1 MAFPGVHLRVCVL
14 PVRAH
19 TYLVRGWQRAEGR
32 VKSLPLQSVISRDS
46 CETTQRPPKE
56 PKNVG
61 NKNCTAVVIKDS
73 ICGLTEFVWSPIK
86 Q

>member
-1 MAFPGVHLRVCVL
+1 MGFPGACLRVCVL
-14 PVRAH
+14 PIRAH
-19 TYLVRGWQRAEGR
+19 THLVHGWQRAEGR
-32 VKSLPLQSVISRDS
+32 VKTLPLQSVVSRDTF
-46 CETTQRPPKE
+46 ETTQRPPKA
-56 PKNVG
+56 PKNIG